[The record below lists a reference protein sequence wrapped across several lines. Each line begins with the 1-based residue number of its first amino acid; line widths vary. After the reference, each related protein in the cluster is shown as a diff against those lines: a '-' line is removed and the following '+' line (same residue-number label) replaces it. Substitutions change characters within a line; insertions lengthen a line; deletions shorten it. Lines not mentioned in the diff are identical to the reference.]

1 MEKFD
6 YDYLKKKYDG
16 VKYEP
21 VWDCVKCG
29 GRGEYIN
36 KKGDLVPCLC
46 IYLAPN
52 IYKNIGGEILESLQ
66 SISTKGLAE
75 LAMNRESEE

>member
-1 MEKFD
+1 MMEKL
-6 YDYLKKKYDG
+6 DYLKSKYEG

-21 VWDCVKCG
+21 VFSCVKCG
-29 GRGEYIN
+29 GVGEYIN

-46 IYLAPN
+46 IYIDPS